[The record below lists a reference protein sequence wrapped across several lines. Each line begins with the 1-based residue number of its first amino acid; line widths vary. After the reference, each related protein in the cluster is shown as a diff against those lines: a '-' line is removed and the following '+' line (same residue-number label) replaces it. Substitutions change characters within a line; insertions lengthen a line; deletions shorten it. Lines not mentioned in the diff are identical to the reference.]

1 MLIDWFTV
9 GAQMLN
15 FLILVWLLKRFLY
28 KPILNAIAA
37 REKRIAAELAEAAT
51 ARNAAE
57 GERVAFQSKKTA
69 LEEQRSALL
78 GKAADEAKAESE
90 RLLAQAHQAAEALR
104 EKYESAMRSDQM
116 RLGREITRMAQEEI
130 FGIARKALA
139 DLAVANL
146 EERMGEVFMR
156 RLKEMDGKTKESLAA
171 TLKTSSETVVRSAFD
186 MPATQRAAI
195 QGALNEA
202 FSADVR
208 IRFETSPNTICG
220 IELAVGEQKLAWSI
234 AEYLARL
241 ENKVRSLMDAQAMP
255 AARSAPDAN
264 AALVTRVP

>member
-28 KPILNAIAA
+28 KPILNAIDA
-37 REKRIAAELAEAAT
+37 RENHIAAELAEAART
-51 ARNAAE
+51 RTAAE
-57 GERVAFQSKKTA
+57 RERVEFQSKSA
-69 LEEQRSALL
+69 SLDEQRSALL
-78 GKAADEAKAESE
+78 GKAGDEAKAERD
-90 RLLAQAHQAAEALR
+90 RLLAQAHEAAEALR
-104 EKYESAMRSDQM
+104 AQYESAMRNDQI

-139 DLAVANL
+139 DLAEADL
-146 EERMGEVFMR
+146 EEQMGEVFIR
-156 RLKEMDGKTKESLAA
+156 RLKEMDGKAKESIAA
-171 TLKTSSETVVRSAFD
+171 TLKTSSESVVRSAFD
-186 MPATQRAAI
+186 MQATQRASI
-195 QGALNEA
+195 QSALNET

-220 IELAVGEQKLAWSI
+220 IEWAVGEQKVGWSV
-234 AEYLARL
+234 AEYLAGL
-241 ENKVRSLMDAQAMP
+241 QNKVRSLMDAQAMP
-255 AARSAPDAN
+255 AARSAMDAN